1 MGLFFVQLG
10 ICNEKIPLV
19 FSGIFELDLYV
30 VVIPN
35 PYIFFGSRFISL
47 VRCCRGWSLEIYF
60 FLSVGPMLPDEMRL
74 VYPHWI
80 EEC

>member
-35 PYIFFGSRFISL
+35 PYIFFWL
-47 VRCCRGWSLEIYF
+47 KVHKPCQ
-60 FLSVGPMLPDEMRL
+60 ML
-74 VYPHWI
+74 
-80 EEC
+80 